1 MTDFSPNIGKFLR
14 RLPLV
19 LATLCGAM
27 GQLSGPTD
35 YQVKAAYLSNFGRFV
50 DWSRPSSTDRQ
61 NFTICVLGEDPFG
74 KALDTA
80 VAGESIRRV
89 PLVATRIS
97 RVSEAEGCRIVFVS
111 ASLAPQ
117 LGGILAALRDNG
129 ALTVSDIPQFAARG
143 GMIELLLVGKKVRFE
158 INVGATDKAGLTLSS
173 ELLKLA
179 VTVRKAAR

>member
-1 MTDFSPNIGKFLR
+1 MKDFSRKLGKLIR
-14 RLPLV
+14 RMPLLIAAV
-19 LATLCGAM
+19 GCAM
-27 GQLSGPTD
+27 AQLSAPTD

-50 DWSRPSSTDRQ
+50 DWARQPAPERP
-61 NFTICVLGEDPFG
+61 NFTICILGDDPFG
-74 KALDTA
+74 PALDTA
-80 VAGESIRRV
+80 VAGESIRRL

-97 RVSEAEGCRIVFVS
+97 RVTDAEGCRIVFIS
-111 ASLAPQ
+111 NSLAPQ
-117 LGGILAALRDNG
+117 LGGILAALRDSG

-179 VTVRKAAR
+179 VTVRKASR